1 MHTAWSELGSLIDP
15 ESKTGSHGSTFRN
28 FHAFIQPLY
37 NFFKIADGV
46 LSKFHDAD
54 AFDVAKGSYC
64 QALETLNLLASRPV
78 VADVAQA
85 AAGEVDGDS
94 TALDESSGK
103 DSANPVGVELTA
115 TALSTA
121 KLWLSRQLDA
131 LVQLVGTLQYL
142 PDPCVVEWSKVTKG
156 DDKLLPQREVEM
168 AVITATP
175 EVTQIKQD
183 IWQQTAAAKVRSK
196 IVG

>member
-54 AFDVAKGSYC
+54 AFDVAKGPYC
-64 QALETLNLLASRPV
+64 QALETHNLLVAPSL

-85 AAGEVDGDS
+85 AAGDS
-94 TALDESSGK
+94 TPSDK
-103 DSANPVGVELTA
+103 DPDNDSANPA
-115 TALSTA
+115 KALSSA
-121 KLWLSRQLDA
+121 KLLMSQQLDA

-142 PDPCVVEWSKVTKG
+142 PDPCAVEWSKVTKG

-168 AVITATP
+168 ALITATP

-196 IVG
+196 IIG